1 MSLDYRIKYVM
12 GGIMGNL
19 RNSFIP
25 VGVKINVFSAL
36 LLNFYEKN
44 TSSSRSLSFVFPYAY
59 IKHMFFLE

>member
-1 MSLDYRIKYVM
+1 
-12 GGIMGNL
+12 MGNL
-19 RNSFIP
+19 RNRFIP